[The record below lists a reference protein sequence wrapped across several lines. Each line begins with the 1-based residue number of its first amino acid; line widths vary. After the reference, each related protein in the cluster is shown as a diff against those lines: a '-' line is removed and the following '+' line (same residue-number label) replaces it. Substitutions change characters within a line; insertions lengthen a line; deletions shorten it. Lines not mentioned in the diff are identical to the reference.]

1 MNLPTK
7 FSYSIT
13 RGRLTFVH
21 KDSLDASCAFSLED
35 MPHLILSL
43 SRRAY
48 IKSAKLVIYS
58 EDCKSEVFSKRF
70 AFKQSVGAFDEY
82 ELALSIDEIGVGL
95 YFARICI
102 DCYTKQNDSDQI
114 KKPFC
119 NLRCVCT
126 TIESRNG

>member
-13 RGRLTFVH
+13 RGRLIFVH

-35 MPHLILSL
+35 MPYLILSL

-58 EDCKSEVFSKRF
+58 EDCKSEVFSKSF

-82 ELALSIDEIGVGL
+82 ELALSSDENIDPRFDDMIKLIQKLEKLENTLHFML
-95 YFARICI
+95 YFLQ
-102 DCYTKQNDSDQI
+102 YSNKT
-114 KKPFC
+114 
-119 NLRCVCT
+119 
-126 TIESRNG
+126 SRF